1 MTGLLELREKIKQI
15 YVRSE
20 AFLIPIGKFL
30 LAFIALTLINGKL
43 GYMSFIDNVAIVLM
57 VSLLCSFLP
66 NVCMLLFGALF
77 CLAHLYA
84 LSLEAA
90 GVGLC
95 IFLIMFLL
103 FFRFNPKS
111 SLAVL
116 LTPILFAWK
125 IPYMIPILLGL
136 VSAPAA
142 AVSMV
147 CGIVTYYF
155 IEVVAANAATIG
167 TMEAEEATAKFRILV
182 DGMLDNKT
190 MLVVIVAFVVT
201 LTAVYFIR
209 RMAIDYSWTIAMI
222 AGAILDLVIL
232 LVGDLVYDTKTSLGG
247 LLLGS
252 LLAIVCAKI
261 LEFFRFCVDY
271 NRTEKVQFEDDEYYY
286 YVKAVPKMAVAAQ
299 TKTVKK
305 INAKSYSGTSSEQET
320 DTERIPMRSRQ
331 VMTETTGRQD
341 TSRRSM
347 AGTRTRGVTIANSS
361 RGDDRGEYEDLE

>member
-1 MTGLLELREKIKQI
+1 MTALLEFREKIRQI
-15 YVRSE
+15 YVKNE

-30 LAFIALTLINGKL
+30 LAFIALTMINGKL
-43 GYMSFIDNVAIVLM
+43 GYMSLIDNAAVVLM

-66 NVCMLLFGALF
+66 NVCMILFAALF
-77 CLAHLYA
+77 CLLHLYS

-95 IFLIMFLL
+95 LFLIMFLL

-111 SLAVL
+111 SVAVL

-136 VSAPAA
+136 ASGPAA

-155 IEVVAANAATIG
+155 IEVVVSSAATIG
-167 TMEAEEATAKFRILV
+167 TMEAEETTAKFRLLV

-190 MLVVIVAFVVT
+190 MIVVIVAFAVT
-201 LTAVYFIR
+201 LMAVYFIR

-222 AGAILDLVIL
+222 AGTILDLVVL

-247 LLLGS
+247 ALLGS

-299 TKTVKK
+299 TKIVKK
-305 INAKSYSGTSSEQET
+305 INSKSYSGAVNEQEYIT
-320 DTERIPMRSRQ
+320 DRMPVRSRQ

-341 TSRRSM
+341 PSRRSV
-347 AGTRTRGVTIANSS
+347 AGTRTRGVTIAGNSRS
-361 RGDDRGEYEDLE
+361 DNRDEYEDLE

>member
-1 MTGLLELREKIKQI
+1 MTGLLEFREKIRQI
-15 YVRSE
+15 YVKSE

-30 LAFIALTLINGKL
+30 IAFLALTLINGKL
-43 GYMSFIDNVAIVLM
+43 GYMSTIDNAAIVLM
-57 VSLLCSFLP
+57 VALLCSFLP
-66 NVCMLLFGALF
+66 NVCMILFAALF
-77 CLAHLYA
+77 CLLHLYA

-90 GVGLC
+90 GASLC
-95 IFLIMFLL
+95 LFLIMFLL
-103 FFRFNPKS
+103 FFRFSPKS

-116 LTPILFAWK
+116 LTPILFAWN
-125 IPYMIPILLGL
+125 IPYMVPIVLGL
-136 VSAPAA
+136 AAGPAA

-147 CGIVTYYF
+147 CGIVIYYF
-155 IEVVAANAATIG
+155 IEVVAVRATTIG

-201 LTAVYFIR
+201 LLAVYFIR
-209 RMAIDYSWTIAMI
+209 RMSIDYAWTIAMI
-222 AGAILDLVIL
+222 AGAILDLVVL

-247 LLLGS
+247 LILGS
-252 LLAIVCAKI
+252 LLAIVCAKV

-299 TKTVKK
+299 TKTVKR
-305 INAKSYSGTSSEQET
+305 INTKSYSEAAIERESRT
-320 DTERIPMRSRQ
+320 DRMPVRSRQ

-341 TSRRSM
+341 AVRRGMPS
-347 AGTRTRGVTIANSS
+347 TRNRGVTIVNSGH
-361 RGDDRGEYEDLE
+361 GDNREDFEDLE